1 MADTTKKSGLKPKLQ
16 KAKAKFFTTYYSNPA
31 KDLKIIVVTGNNG
44 RDVTAHFIQNM
55 LKNRDENAGIIIDP
69 TTTSSLYKQ
78 MFNVWKSG
86 ADHVV
91 VAVNASDL
99 ANHLFYGLPIHMAVL
114 TDNSEDTNSAITGIT
129 GDEEEGKAILFNTKP
144 DFSIINRDNVNYEL
158 FAQYPT
164 TTATFSYGRERS
176 SDMRINRSKL
186 YKVGSE
192 ANLTYGSESFDVATY
207 VTSEAAIYYMAAAAL
222 AGFALGFNADQI
234 VDAIADYEP
243 ENTKL

>member
-44 RDVTAHFIQNM
+44 RDITAHFIQNM
-55 LKNRDENAGIIIDP
+55 LKNRDEHTGLIIDP
-69 TTTSSLYKQ
+69 NTTSSLYKQ
-78 MFNVWKSG
+78 MFNIWKSG

-91 VAVNASDL
+91 VAAHASNL

-114 TDNSEDTNSAITGIT
+114 TDNSEDTNSTITNLT

-144 DFSIINRDNVNYEL
+144 GFSIINHDNVNYEL

-164 TTATFSYGRERS
+164 TTATLSYGRDRS
-176 SDMRINRSKL
+176 SDLRINRSKP
-186 YKVGSE
+186 YKLGAE
-192 ANLTYGSESFDVATY
+192 ANFTYGNDSFDVATY
-207 VTSEAAIYYMAAAAL
+207 VTSESAIYYMAAATL

-243 ENTKL
+243 ENSKL